1 MRIVMPGGT
10 GQVGQFVAGFLRAR
24 GHTVQVIGRS
34 VEDPALRWD
43 GRTLGPW
50 ADAIDGA
57 DAVINLAGRT
67 VNCRYHWR
75 NLNQM
80 MNSRVESATV
90 LGEAIARAKDPPKV
104 WLQASTATIYAHTF
118 GPPHTEAEG
127 VLGSHT
133 EGRPAYWTYS
143 VNIARS
149 WEMALRQADTPHTR
163 KVAMRFGFAMGPD
176 QGGVFDWLMW
186 VVRRGLGGP
195 FYGGQQYVSWVVDE
209 DVARA
214 IAFLLK
220 HDELEGVVNV
230 TAPEPL
236 RNRDFMRDLR
246 AAAGVPVG
254 LPVVPGMAELGAWML
269 GTDVELMRKS
279 RRVVPERLLQAGF
292 TFQHPSWPEAATRLV
307 ERWRAGDTLR
317 RAA

>member
-1 MRIVMPGGT
+1 MRVVMPGGT
-10 GQVGQFVAGFLRAR
+10 GQIGMFIAGWLRSQ

-57 DAVINLAGRT
+57 DAVVNLAGRT

-80 MNSRVESATV
+80 MNSRVESAMV
-90 LGEAIARAKDPPKV
+90 LGEAIARAKHPPRV

-118 GPPHTEAEG
+118 GEPHTEADG

-133 EGRPAYWTYS
+133 PGRPPYWTYS

-149 WEMALRQADTPHTR
+149 WELAMRQADTPHTR
-163 KVAMRFGFAMGPD
+163 RVAMRFGFAMSPD
-176 QGGVFDWLMW
+176 PGGIFDWLMW
-186 VVRRGLGGP
+186 LVNRGLGGP
-195 FYGGQQYVSWVVDE
+195 FYGGQQYVSWIVDI
-209 DVARA
+209 DLARA
-214 IAFLLK
+214 IGLL
-220 HDELEGVVNV
+220 LEADHVDGVVNL
-230 TAPEPL
+230 TAPEPVP
-236 RNRDFMRDLR
+236 NRDFMRALR
-246 AAAGVPVG
+246 HAAGVPVG
-254 LPVVPGMAELGAWML
+254 IPVVPGMAELGALML

-279 RRVVPERLLQAGF
+279 RRVVPARLTQEGF
-292 TFQHPSWPEAATRLV
+292 AFEHPSWPDAAVDLV
-307 ERWRAGDTLR
+307 KRWRAGDRLST
-317 RAA
+317 AA